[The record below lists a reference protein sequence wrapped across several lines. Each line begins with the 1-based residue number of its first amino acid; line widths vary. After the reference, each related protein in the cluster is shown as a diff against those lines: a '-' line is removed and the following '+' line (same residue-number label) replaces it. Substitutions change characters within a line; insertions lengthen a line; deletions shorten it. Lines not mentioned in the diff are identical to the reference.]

1 MVATAPEDELETL
14 RKAGLEPREDVPGLF
29 LLRNGGGAPILP
41 ADPIKLTGRA
51 QKVADA
57 MRDELATRLREKG
70 KDLPTIGRKE
80 GANLMG
86 ADLMKTT
93 GEERA
98 DLMGAWLQDA
108 NLHGAQLQGANLCKA
123 QLQGANLYKAQL
135 QGTDLYKAQMQGA
148 KLHEAQLQGGYL
160 HEAQMQRA
168 ELYKAQ
174 LQGADI
180 CKAQLT
186 EANLNKAQ
194 LTEANLSEA
203 HLQGANFQAAQL
215 EGANISEVTNMQ
227 GASFVGAKLVGAN
240 LANSKLTGAD
250 FTSADLTKANLN
262 QALKSMRSYPR
273 PSAQDVEPADFKA
286 LLNTATMY
294 EVRSG
299 CFEGNFDMLK
309 MAWKHSRIGLTT
321 DEKQLVYLSEEL
333 KKLKDKE
340 STAANWRDAVQG
352 WISVL
357 ELRGQLGV
365 KCGHA
370 VLDCM
375 VADDK
380 VLAALG
386 SAEALMQIEGDP
398 PAALI
403 TMIAQ
408 GPSAHIRK
416 HGYRYTKRLDKELVL
431 IQRIK
436 ELKMLASTGI
446 CIPLAVG
453 TWFAVFSYF
462 SGAMYDGASEGFGSQ
477 PTMVWVLPFLFVA
490 GLLVLCCCVNIL
502 CRRSACISPI

>member
-1 MVATAPEDELETL
+1 MVEDELETL
-14 RKAGLEPREDVPGLF
+14 REAGLEPREDVPGLF

-250 FTSADLTKANLN
+250 F
-262 QALKSMRSYPR
+262 
-273 PSAQDVEPADFKA
+273 KA

-431 IQRIK
+431 IQRIQ